1 MLRKLRLASCHGLIR
16 KGPDGRF
23 AAFQFL
29 LTFAVLAL
37 LAVPLRAQLYSGS
50 VTGVVTDPT
59 GAVIPG
65 AKVTLTDVSKGYAFS
80 TTSDTVGRYIL
91 RNIPP
96 SSYALAVEATGFKS
110 YTRSGIALDVNQ
122 NATVDVSMQLGTT
135 TQTVE
140 VSGAAPLLA
149 TQDATTGQNVN
160 RTYIND
166 LPLVGRGVFDLA
178 FLSPGVNP
186 SPGLAFGNSGGVANN
201 FTSNGGRN
209 ATSDILIDGVSTTDY
224 EQNSAIVVPLYTPSV
239 DAVQEFKVQQN
250 NFSAEI
256 GFSGNTVLN
265 VVMRSGT
272 NQLHGSLY
280 EFLRNQALDA
290 NDWFNNLNGIDLPAR
305 RYNQF
310 GGTVGGPIVIPHF
323 YNGKDKTFFFFDYQA
338 TRDHSAASFRAGV
351 PSAAERAGNF
361 SELCTYAGG
370 TFDSSG
376 ACSNP
381 DAQLWDPYSGFLDPS
396 NGWTN
401 QTMIPYNNLATYH
414 SAGSSIPPGAYTL
427 PAGPGNVVDPVSSKM
442 MSYYPLPNVG
452 SPAVVDALGNV
463 VTPASANYDPYN
475 NWHGAGV
482 NINNGDQYDIKI
494 DHRFSASNLL
504 SGRYSQGWGNGDGA
518 NCFKNALD
526 PCTGG
531 PVISSA
537 HAFVLN
543 DTWTMNPTTV
553 VNFAYGFTRSFSWG
567 KGVGADFPSFDP
579 VKDLG
584 LPSYITSSGFPVAP
598 TIYVYGGYQRA
609 AGESLGYQ
617 AWAIIKYGQETHD
630 LLGSLDKIAGRHE
643 IKVGG
648 EYRMHRITFGQPGAP
663 AGIMLFNTDTTDQNP
678 TNYGAGGDA
687 MASFLTGIGGP
698 NQWGEYEVPLF
709 VATQSIQYGTF
720 VQDNWR
726 ATDKLTLNLGVRY
739 DLDLPRTE
747 RHNRMEWFDPN
758 AALPFNV
765 PGFNLHGGEQ
775 FPGINGNP
783 RGTVDSY
790 YKEFAPRIGVAYR
803 FWKNTVFRAGYGIYY
818 NPSAWAAAGTGPG
831 GFDGFTGVTNWPYT
845 YNNNGFTPFGF
856 MRDPFPHGINQPTGS
871 SLGVMQ
877 QMGLGVSG
885 PLRSYNTP
893 SYTQTWSAGF
903 EHELP
908 AGVLLDLNYVG
919 TKGTHLYFN
928 GAGQLDNLGPWVE
941 QMSPNDIASLAN
953 NRVPNPF
960 QCCITDPTSS
970 ISGSTIPAYQSLRP
984 YPQFTGVF
992 TLFPPRGSSIYHAFQ
1007 LRVQKNMSHGLQFVG
1022 NYTWAKTISDSDV
1035 SSYTE
1040 WLGGFDGIQDPN
1052 NLKIERSVSEY
1063 TIPQV
1068 LTFGYV
1074 YSLPFGRGQHF
1085 GSKLNPVVN
1094 AVLGGWKT
1102 SGLWRFDN
1110 GQPVAINLGGGGTPI
1125 PTYGAQRPNLTAA
1138 LERNNGSNWRTQ
1150 YFSNPQVVQVPA
1162 NYAIGTAP
1170 RTLPNIRMPG
1180 SSTAGLSLM
1189 KEFPMGAIREG
1200 MRMEFRLETFN
1211 AFNHPQFGCL
1221 NNSVQTSFVGSDPTT
1236 YSGFGEL
1243 QCQANSP
1250 RELQLGFKLYF

>member
-1 MLRKLRLASCHGLIR
+1 MLTKIVSTSCRGFAQKDLNR
-16 KGPDGRF
+16 RF
-23 AAFQFL
+23 VAFRIL
-29 LTFAVLAL
+29 LTFAMLAL
-37 LAVPLRAQLYSGS
+37 LAMPLRAQLYSGS

-65 AKVTLTDVSKGYAFS
+65 AKVTLTDTSKGYAF
-80 TTSDTVGRYIL
+80 TATSDAVGRYIL

-96 SSYALAVEATGFKS
+96 STYQLSVGATGFKTS
-110 YTRSGIALDVNQ
+110 TRTDIVLDVGQ
-122 NATVDVSMQLGTT
+122 NATVDAKLELGTT
-135 TQTVE
+135 TQTVQ

-186 SPGLAFGNSGGVANN
+186 APTMAYGNSGGVANN

-209 ATSDILIDGVSTTDY
+209 ATADILIDGVSTTDY

-280 EFLRNQALDA
+280 EFLRNQVLDA
-290 NDWFNNLNGIDLPAR
+290 NDWFNNQAGVDLPAR

-310 GGTVGGPIVIPHF
+310 GGTVGGPIILPHL

-338 TRDHSAASFRAGV
+338 TRDHSASSFNAGV
-351 PSAAERAGNF
+351 PSMAERNGDF
-361 SELCTYAGG
+361 GELCGYAGG

-376 ACSNP
+376 ACSNSG
-381 DAQLWDPYSGFLDPS
+381 AQLWDPYSGFNDPN

-401 QTMIPYNNLATYH
+401 QTFIPYNNMATYQ
-414 SAGSSIPPGAYTL
+414 STATSTAASPLFGTPYQLA
-427 PAGPGNVVDPVSSKM
+427 AVPGNIIDPVAMKM
-442 MSYYPLPNVG
+442 MSYYPMPNVG
-452 SPAVVDALGNV
+452 VS
-463 VTPASANYDPYN
+463 TANYNPYL

-494 DHRFSASNLL
+494 DHRFSNSNLL
-504 SGRYSQGWGNGDGA
+504 SARYSQQWGNGHGA
-518 NCFKNALD
+518 DCFKNALD

-543 DTWTMNPTTV
+543 DTWTVNPSTV
-553 VNFAYGFTRSFSWG
+553 VNLGYGFTRSFSYG
-567 KGVGADFPSFDP
+567 QGPGADFPSFDP

-584 LPSYITSSGFPVAP
+584 LPSYITDSGFPVAP

-609 AGESLGYQ
+609 GGESIGYQ

-643 IKVGG
+643 IKAGG

-663 AGIMLFNTDTTDQNP
+663 AGIMLFDTDTTDQNP
-678 TNYGAGGDA
+678 GGFSGGGDA

-709 VATQSIQYGTF
+709 VATQSVQYGAF

-726 ATDKLTLNLGVRY
+726 VTDKLTVNLGFRY
-739 DLDLPRTE
+739 DIDLPRTE
-747 RHNRMEWFDPN
+747 RHDRQQWFDPN
-758 AALPFNV
+758 AALPFSV
-765 PGFNLHGGEQ
+765 PGFNLHGGEA
-775 FPGINGNP
+775 FAGVNGNP
-783 RGTVDSY
+783 RGVVNSY
-790 YKEFAPRIGVAYR
+790 YKGVAPRIGVAYR
-803 FWKNTVFRAGYGIYY
+803 FWKNTVFRAGYGIFY

-831 GFDGFTGVTNWPYT
+831 GFDGFTGVTGWPYQ
-845 YNNNGFTPFGF
+845 YQNNGYTPFGY
-856 MRDPFPHGINQPTGS
+856 MRNPFPYGITPPTGS
-871 SLGVMQ
+871 SLGVLQ
-877 QMGLGVSG
+877 QMGLGANG
-885 PLRSYNTP
+885 ALRTDNVP

-903 EHELP
+903 QHELGG
-908 AGVLLDLNYVG
+908 GVLLDLNYVG

-928 GAGQLDNLGPWVE
+928 GAGNLDHLGPWVE
-941 QMSPNDIASLAN
+941 QMSPSDIANLAY
-953 NRVPNPF
+953 NRIPNPF
-960 QCCITDPTSS
+960 QGYITDPTSS
-970 ISGSTIPAYQSLRP
+970 ISGDTIPAYQPLRP
-984 YPQFTGVF
+984 YPQFTGIF

-1007 LRVQKNMSHGLQFVG
+1007 IRVQKNMSHGLQFVG
-1022 NYTWAKTISDSDV
+1022 NYTWSKTLSDSDV

-1063 TIPQV
+1063 NIPQV

-1085 GSKLNPVVN
+1085 GSKWNPVVD

-1102 SGLWRFDN
+1102 AGLWRFDD

-1125 PTYGAQRPNLTAA
+1125 PTYGSQRPDLTAA
-1138 LERNNGSNWRTQ
+1138 LQRNNGSDWRTQ
-1150 YFSNPQVVQVPA
+1150 YFSNPQVIQVPA
-1162 NYAIGTAP
+1162 NFTIGTAP
-1170 RTLPNIRMPG
+1170 RTLPDVRNPG
-1180 SSTAGLSLM
+1180 ASTAGLSLM
-1189 KEFPMGAIREG
+1189 KEFPMGALREG
-1200 MRMEFRLETFN
+1200 MRAEFRLETFN

-1221 NNSVQTSFVGSDPTT
+1221 NGTVQGGFVGSDPTT
-1236 YSGFGEL
+1236 YSGFGQL
-1243 QCQANSP
+1243 NCQANSP
-1250 RELQLGFKLYF
+1250 REVQLGLKLYF